1 MGWTSA
7 IELDRRMVVAADEEP
22 EGALIADMVDALM
35 EGEEKKE
42 RGFWD
47 ERRSVAAN
55 HSKAKVEAF
64 GEVLDEIESHFGY
77 VPIRR
82 EPCR

>member
-1 MGWTSA
+1 MDRTSA
-7 IELDRRMVVAADEEP
+7 IQLDRRIVVGADEEP

-35 EGEEKKE
+35 EEEEKKE

-47 ERRSVAAN
+47 ERRSAAAN
-55 HSKAKVEAF
+55 HSKAKVEAL

-77 VPIRR
+77 MPIRR
-82 EPCR
+82 ERCQ

>member
-1 MGWTSA
+1 MGWRNA
-7 IELDRRMVVAADEEP
+7 IELDGRMLVAADEEP

-35 EGEEKKE
+35 EEEEKRE

-47 ERRSVAAN
+47 ERRSTAAN

-64 GEVLDEIESHFGY
+64 SEVLDQIVDRFGY
-77 VPIRR
+77 VPLRR
-82 EPCR
+82 ERCQ